1 MEGSP
6 FMTQPVVTRTGE
18 TGVPLYRVL
27 VRLSRLLRNTT
38 PAGELTLTQLSTL
51 AVVQSCGSTR
61 VTDLANHLGIAAA
74 TTSRMIENLCESGL
88 VDRTPDEADQRA
100 TRVRITPS
108 GEAAL
113 VRLHESGT
121 AWLDVRLATLGQEE
135 LEALAAALPA
145 LEQLAVN
152 DLPGQYPTEKS

>member
-1 MEGSP
+1 
-6 FMTQPVVTRTGE
+6 MTTVHSAALSEEV
-18 TGVPLYRVL
+18 GVPLYRVL

-61 VTDLANHLGIAAA
+61 LTDLASNLGIAAA
-74 TTSRMIENLCESGL
+74 TTSRMIEGLCERGL
-88 VDRTPDEADQRA
+88 VERTPDPADQRA
-100 TRVRITPS
+100 TQVTITAT

-121 AWLDVRLATLGQEE
+121 AYLDTRLAELDADG

-152 DLPGQYPTEKS
+152 ETPSPTER